1 MEWIREN
8 WVFIIFFAIFIGMHL
23 FGHGMHGGGCGG
35 HGKDNEGDEHRG
47 HSGNSSEKKK
57 EKGGAGC
64 C

>member
-8 WVFIIFFAIFIGMHL
+8 WVFLLFFILFIAMHL

-35 HGKDNEGDEHRG
+35 HG
-47 HSGNSSEKKK
+47 EKKDEEHK
-57 EKGGAGC
+57 GHGEGTTEKKGGRGC